1 MRFIK
6 HTLNVLCLALIAFSS
21 LAQSESEVRK
31 NADKLFEQE
40 EYVQA
45 TPLYLQLLNLYPRDA
60 ELNFRYGTCSLFND
74 DKQKK
79 DALKFLNA
87 ATKTATVDPR
97 AFYFKGRALHLNYQ
111 FDQAKKFYKI
121 YKGKRSAKDN
131 RYDVDREIEMCQNG
145 KKLMVQFTDIIVSE
159 KTQID
164 DDKFFRL
171 YKDMQSIGG
180 DILVT
185 ERFQSKIDKKRGHV
199 PIVHYPKNAKAVYY
213 SSYGENG
220 KTGLDIYVRKRLPD
234 NSWGEPYRLPG
245 EINTGYDEDFPYLH
259 PNGRYLYFSSKGHN
273 SMGGFDIFLARLN
286 PLSNQFEGT
295 ENVDFA
301 ICSPDDDL
309 FYVVDSAYQNAYFA
323 SSRQSEEGKLHV
335 YRVKVIR
342 IPMQEVIVMGDFASE
357 INPDNKDMTIMVTSA
372 STGSDIGKIMTNA
385 VGKYSFVF
393 PKGGKYNLEIKI
405 DGLEPILKTI
415 DLPFLDEFR
424 PLKQKVL
431 HFMEDGSEKVKIID
445 LFDESV
451 EGGDEL
457 IAKVLREKSNLE
469 VNIDEFDIEELRR
482 IELEVKRIELEAKRD
497 ELLAELGFQGMS
509 IREVQNQLNELAE
522 VDTRKAVQVQK
533 LNAGISEAYISLSEE
548 IENLTSERDDL
559 IAKASSETDPA
570 VKYAALIGAQ
580 RLDVQRVNLMK
591 QAEGLDDLRGEIER
605 KLGSDD
611 PSKSQMSV
619 VENEFNRLIED
630 GKEEEALNYL
640 AVQNEAIQKSK
651 NATTEGM
658 VEKLV
663 QETID
668 KRERQAELTD
678 RNKGNTR
685 EIEIAETRKVELES
699 KLPNAK
705 KKEAARI
712 KEELAELENTI
723 SLFGDERKYNQDEI
737 VEINGEIAVLDAQVD
752 VIQSSGASV
761 LKEIDKRKLEDAQA
775 AIRAQDAN
783 DRAEELSSEIAQ
795 IESDNPQISDTDPTI
810 STVSETDKL
819 INAHTTAVQQIELAE
834 ESKQDQIEALITHN
848 KKTLNRID
856 QQLGEIEDQLIETPG
871 DKTLIEEQDKLNEFK
886 GDLEAKQADLAD
898 GLEGLQATTAPKL
911 TQETVLAAIAPNYT
925 STEKAIESDLSLTEV
940 ERLRQLQEND
950 LSLQNSGEERLVE
963 VQGELENDPGNVEL
977 LQELQVINNVLFDTN
992 KSIEDRTDR
1001 IAQIESQ
1008 TPDLALTKEDVLADL
1023 SPNYQDEM
1031 KAVQSNSG
1039 LSEVEQLEA
1048 MNVIDQSLELSIQ
1061 KRADKVD
1068 DLLVLTPNSA
1078 KLQEEKQALEDLSSD
1093 LISGISK
1100 REKDIAALSTDEVE
1114 PFNLAETIALAQ
1126 PDYETDLAEI
1136 DSNSGLSEVENL
1148 EQKQGLDTEL
1158 IENLN
1163 EELKAVRSSLA
1174 GDPTNA
1180 QLKVQ
1185 EEGLNTTISSTEN
1198 RIEERTQTLNAL
1210 NSVSSVVDVAAT
1222 KRSVLAEVKVD
1233 YQDRLTEINE
1243 SGKPEVQQNLDRLEL
1258 EQEILIA
1265 LIEREEG
1272 TRSEAEND
1280 PGNQQITIQLSA
1292 IEELIAEQKQTIEV
1306 QRRAS
1311 LNAAKSAQV
1320 YEETVA
1326 SADRKYSIEIGNL
1339 MREENPSSEK
1349 IAAREIELQER
1360 LQSDLEKKQNS
1371 LERKYSVDVDLESM
1385 ILTNEIEESKQRQL
1399 AAENAVNVASTLDNK
1414 EQAFVADLREEFMS
1428 VGSLELNSANP
1439 TLGEAQDH
1447 EAKLRAYQSELS
1459 TRKSDLEDQLD
1470 AAPDDETIQNQLS
1483 WVSEEERA
1491 VETELRRM
1499 EITIGELESFNVA
1512 SRTTTANDPELLGL
1526 ETKRSDLEVQLN
1538 DPNLS
1543 ISERKNLDEELSEVN
1558 QASLKRTN
1566 DIQSERVV
1574 QAQEKQDNLNNAL
1587 QQLGDNDPET
1597 TEVKSAIVAS
1607 REERKAIES
1616 LLVQS
1621 DKAKSEEERNYL
1633 ITEAELRQEK
1643 LNTRLERVVE
1653 NREIQNIEQQ
1663 QDITLLSREELEKRK
1678 RGFIIEIGELEVQQ
1692 DRVVNE
1698 IASAKRK
1705 ELPSLNEEKSAIDA
1719 QLDLLKNQLEHIE
1732 VRIENFDQTEPI
1744 DRMATVALDQTI
1756 TFSEERE
1763 IASSDAFKSYRVEGV
1778 KALEIE
1784 NELRNF
1790 QEELDR
1796 ERAEL
1801 VQLLATPKTT
1811 QRDDE
1816 IELKT
1821 IKIKELEATIQKLNT
1836 EFNEQMSVADRLL
1849 PDDEE
1854 EAMKIKNLLVRG
1866 VQPIKTA
1873 VIATAL
1879 IQMPTTGFAID
1890 RTAESIYTEANPI
1903 PVGVKS
1909 PSGLTYRVQIGAFS
1923 RPIPQDL
1930 FKEFNPVSGEKIGN
1944 TGITRYMAGFFN
1956 SSVSVVEARQSIR
1969 SLGYSDAFVVAY
1981 CDGER
1986 ITFGQARRLEASGAC
2001 VPKGTNELILEVA
2014 ENTADHLGIP
2024 TVNELVELP
2033 EYSYNQAPGAV
2044 EADPIELKQGLFFTV
2059 QIGVFNRPVDE
2070 AQLRYLPEI
2079 LTVRLPNGLI
2089 RYATGMFDSSEEASP
2104 RRRDA
2109 IDKGIT
2115 DAFIVAY
2122 YKGERLTAA
2131 RARILLKENGP
2142 SILQSTIE
2150 KIQPVELI
2158 DIPENAQRTDS
2169 VTTQVVETTIAIQKD
2184 ERKIQIVTKKTF
2196 EEYPRDILNR
2206 YNTEGSFYFDESD
2219 GKVKSEI
2226 YSSKRELPRLYKF
2239 EKDIDTVYLSQE
2251 DVQVEL
2257 DKVHILVKLSN
2268 DKVPGDLADWLLRM
2282 GYQKTFE
2289 RTNDGLELH
2298 IEGIEPNRLQDVQYH
2313 IREVGLEPVLVEPIE
2328 EE

>member
-6 HTLNVLCLALIAFSS
+6 HTLNVLCLVLIAFSS
-21 LAQSESEVRK
+21 LAQSESEIRK

-40 EYVQA
+40 EYVEA

-97 AFYFKGRALHLNYQ
+97 AFYFKGKALHLSYQ

-121 YKGKRSAKDN
+121 YKGKRSAKDD
-131 RYDVDREIEMCQNG
+131 RYDVDREIEMCENG
-145 KKLMVQFTDIIVSE
+145 KKLMIQFTDIIVSE

-185 ERFQSKIDKKRGHV
+185 ERFQSKIDKKKGHV

-213 SSYGENG
+213 SSYGDNG
-220 KTGLDIYVRKRLPD
+220 RTGLDIYVRKRLPD

-286 PLSNQFEGT
+286 PLSNRFEGI

-342 IPMQEVIVMGDFASE
+342 IPMQEVIVMGDFSSE

-372 STGSDIGKIMTNA
+372 STGSDIGKIITNTI
-385 VGKYSFVF
+385 GKYSFVF

-405 DGLEPILKTI
+405 DGLEPIIKTI

-431 HFMEDGSEKVKIID
+431 HFMEDGKEKVKIID

-457 IAKVLREKSNLE
+457 IAQVLREKSNLE
-469 VNIDEFDIEELRR
+469 VNIDEFDIDELRL
-482 IELEVKRIELEAKRD
+482 IELEFKRD

-509 IREVQNQLNELAE
+509 VREVQNQLSELAE
-522 VDTRKAVQVQK
+522 ADTKKAEQVQK

-548 IENLTSERDDL
+548 IENLTSERDIL
-559 IAKASSETDPA
+559 IDKASNETDPA
-570 VKYAALIGAQ
+570 VKYAALIEAQ
-580 RLDVQRVNLMK
+580 RLDLERTKLME
-591 QAEGLDDLRGEIER
+591 QADGLDDLRGEVLR

-611 PSKSQMSV
+611 PSKSRMSV
-619 VENEFNRLIED
+619 VEDEFNRLIED

-640 AVQNEAIQKSK
+640 AEQNDVIQKSK
-651 NATTEGM
+651 NVSTEGM
-658 VEKLV
+658 VEELV

-685 EIEIAETRKVELES
+685 EIEIAKTRKVELES

-712 KEELAELENTI
+712 KEELAELDITI
-723 SLFGDERKYNQDEI
+723 NLFGDERKYNQDEI
-737 VEINGEIAVLDAQVD
+737 VAINGEIAVLDLQVD

-775 AIRAQDAN
+775 AIIAQEAN

-795 IESDNPQISDTDPTI
+795 IESDNPQISDTDPVI
-810 STVSETDKL
+810 PTVSETDKL
-819 INAHTTAVQQIELAE
+819 IDAHTTAVQQIELAE
-834 ESKQDQIEALITHN
+834 DDKQGQIEALITHN
-848 KKTLNRID
+848 EKTLNSID
-856 QQLGEIEDQLIETPG
+856 QQLEEIKDQLINTPG
-871 DKTLIEEQDKLNEFK
+871 DNKLIEEQDKLNEFK
-886 GDLEAKQADLAD
+886 EDLEDKQSDLAD
-898 GLEGLQATTAPKL
+898 ELEGLQPTTAPTL
-911 TQETVLAAIAPNYT
+911 TQESVLAEIAPNHT
-925 STEKAIESDLSLTEV
+925 STKKAIESDLSLTEI

-950 LSLQNSGEERLVE
+950 LSLQSSGEERLAE
-963 VQGELENDPGNVEL
+963 VQGELENDPGNVAL
-977 LQELQVINNVLFDTN
+977 LQELQVINDVLFDTN
-992 KSIEDRTDR
+992 KSIEDRADR
-1001 IAQIESQ
+1001 IDQLENQ

-1031 KAVQSNSG
+1031 EGIRSNSD
-1039 LSEVEQLEA
+1039 LSEVERLEA
-1048 MNVIDQSLELSIQ
+1048 MNVIDQSLEVSIQ
-1061 KRADKVD
+1061 TRVDKVD

-1078 KLQEEKQALEDLSSD
+1078 KLQGEKQVLEDLLSD

-1100 REKDIAALSTDEVE
+1100 RETDISALSTDEIE
-1114 PFNLAETIALAQ
+1114 PFNLVETIASVQAN
-1126 PDYETDLAEI
+1126 YETDLAAI
-1136 DSNSGLSEVENL
+1136 DSNSGLSEAENL
-1148 EQKQGLDTEL
+1148 EQKQGLDAEL

-1163 EELKAVRSSLA
+1163 GELEAVRSNLVS
-1174 GDPTNA
+1174 DPTNA

-1185 EEGLNTTISSTEN
+1185 EGGLSTAISNIEN

-1222 KRSVLAEVKVD
+1222 KKSVLDEVKVD
-1233 YQDRLTEINE
+1233 YQDRLTEIKE
-1243 SGKPEVQQNLDRLEL
+1243 SGKPEVQQSLDRLEL
-1258 EQEILIA
+1258 EQEILTA
-1265 LIEREEG
+1265 LIERGED
-1272 TRSEAEND
+1272 TKSEAEND
-1280 PGNQQITIQLSA
+1280 PGNQQITTELSV
-1292 IEELIAEQKQTIEV
+1292 IEELIADQKQTIEV
-1306 QRRAS
+1306 QRTAS
-1311 LNAAKSAQV
+1311 LDAAKSAQV

-1326 SADRKYSIEIGNL
+1326 SADRKYSIEIGDL
-1339 MREENPSSEK
+1339 MREENPSSPK

-1371 LERKYSVDVDLESM
+1371 LERKYSVDVDLEAM

-1399 AAENAVNVASTLDNK
+1399 AAENAASVASTLDNS
-1414 EQAFVADLREEFMS
+1414 EQEFVADLREEFMS
-1428 VGSLELNSANP
+1428 VESLELNSVNP
-1439 TLGEAQDH
+1439 TLGEARDH
-1447 EAKLRAYQSELS
+1447 EAKLRVYQSELR

-1470 AAPDDETIQNQLS
+1470 SAPEDETIQNQLS

-1512 SRTTTANDPELLGL
+1512 SRTTTTTANDPELQEL

-1543 ISERKNLDEELSEVN
+1543 SSERKNLDEELSEVN

-1566 DIQSERVV
+1566 DIQSELVV

-1597 TEVKSAIVAS
+1597 SEVKSAIVAS
-1607 REERKAIES
+1607 EEERKAIES
-1616 LLVQS
+1616 LLVES

-1633 ITEAELRQEK
+1633 ITQAELRQEK
-1643 LNTRLERVVE
+1643 LNTRLERVIE

-1663 QDITLLSREELEKRK
+1663 QDITLLSRDELEKRK

-1692 DRVVNE
+1692 DRVENE
-1698 IASAKRK
+1698 ITSAKRK

-1719 QLDLLKNQLEHIE
+1719 QLDLLNNQLEHIE
-1732 VRIENFDQTEPI
+1732 VRIENFNQTEPI
-1744 DRMATVALDQTI
+1744 DRMATAGLDQDI

-1763 IASSDAFKSYRVEGV
+1763 IASSDAFKDYRVEGV

-1790 QEELDR
+1790 QQELDR
-1796 ERAEL
+1796 ERTEL
-1801 VQLLATPKTT
+1801 VQLLATPKST

-1821 IKIKELEATIQKLNT
+1821 TKIQELESTIQELNT

-1956 SSVSVVEARQSIR
+1956 SSESVVEARQSIR

-2014 ENTADHLGIP
+2014 ENTADHLGLP

-2033 EYSYNQAPGAV
+2033 EYSYNQAPGAA

-2059 QIGVFNRPVDE
+2059 QIGVFNRPVGE
-2070 AQLRYLPEI
+2070 AQLKYLPEI

-2089 RYATGMFDSSEEASP
+2089 RYATGMFDSSEEAAP

-2122 YKGERLTAA
+2122 YKGERLTVA
-2131 RARILLKENGP
+2131 RARILLSEKGP

-2150 KIQPVELI
+2150 KVQPVDVI
-2158 DIPENAQRTDS
+2158 DIPENARRTDS
-2169 VTTQVVETTIAIQKD
+2169 VTTQVVETTIAVQKD

-2251 DVQVEL
+2251 DVQNEL

-2289 RTNDGLELH
+2289 RTNGSLELH

-2313 IREVGLEPVLVEPIE
+2313 IREVGLEPILVEPIE